1 MRCNARSPRTMRS
14 RKWSAWPSNAAARGA
29 AGAAWYAKS
38 SSDASRTSAKRPT
51 PSPPAGARSS
61 SETPL
66 KSAERRRRAMPTYPK
81 QQTVPTAAAD
91 FVSAVLGTKVDLDGD
106 PRKIEAALDKSFQVS
121 VDANGKSFV
130 TFAPQSFINVV
141 GDGATLT
148 GRPKSRLDR
157 AAAIAGDIRVLIAK
171 IPPLRADVCEDANT
185 VKSIFLDC
193 VDAVVN
199 ELGKAEGAIGTLLTS
214 FSNQIAA
221 QFEELTSRL
230 GYDPACINDIEQELH
245 KTDLD
250 TANQYVRLLQAIC
263 DEANAEALGQVDA
276 SLGTQSE
283 KIGRELMCV
292 SEATQH
298 LADSLED
305 GVIQPHCATIEL
317 PDGTATT
324 VGSFLDAL
332 GDFAQNG
339 SLPLISHGADGYELS
354 LAPTLAV
361 FADAVK
367 CLHEHKDHDGCRQ
380 PKLFAADNV
389 KQALY
394 ALQETVCR
402 ASTLASQI
410 KRPKPAYSYESEP
423 GETVVYGNPPK
434 GMEFAI
440 YKGSEQLESRGRQ
453 GQNAWSVPGPG
464 KYTLHL
470 RKAENGE

>member
-1 MRCNARSPRTMRS
+1 
-14 RKWSAWPSNAAARGA
+14 
-29 AGAAWYAKS
+29 
-38 SSDASRTSAKRPT
+38 
-51 PSPPAGARSS
+51 
-61 SETPL
+61 
-66 KSAERRRRAMPTYPK
+66 MPTYPK

-130 TFAPQSFINVV
+130 TFAPQRFISVI
-141 GDGATLT
+141 GDEAKLT
-148 GRPKSRLDR
+148 GAPKGRLDR
-157 AAAIAGDIRVLIAK
+157 AAAIARDLRLLIKGVPA
-171 IPPLRADVCEDANT
+171 LRADGCDDADS
-185 VKSIFLDC
+185 VKSLFLDS
-193 VDAVVN
+193 VEAVVR
-199 ELGKAEGAIGTLLTS
+199 ELGKPVGAFVPLLES
-214 FSNQIAA
+214 LGNHMIPA
-221 QFEELTSRL
+221 QFEELKTRL
-230 GYDPACINDIEQELH
+230 GYDPACINDVEQELH

-250 TANQYVRLLQAIC
+250 TAFHYIGLLQTIC
-263 DEANAEALGQVDA
+263 DEAKAEALGQHDA
-276 SLGTQSE
+276 SLGTQSLLLE
-283 KIGRELMCV
+283 HELMCV

-298 LADSLED
+298 LTDSLED
-305 GVIQPHCATIEL
+305 GVIDPHCATIEL
-317 PDGTATT
+317 PDGTTT
-324 VGSFLDAL
+324 TLGSFLDAL

-339 SLPLISHGADGYELS
+339 SLPLISRGADGYELS

-367 CLHEHKDHDGCRQ
+367 CLYEHKDHDGCRQ
-380 PKLFAADNV
+380 PKLFADDNV

-470 RKAENGE
+470 RKTETGE

>member
-1 MRCNARSPRTMRS
+1 MTTYAKQQNPTD
-14 RKWSAWPSNAAARGA
+14 A
-29 AGAAWYAKS
+29 AG
-38 SSDASRTSAKRPT
+38 
-51 PSPPAGARSS
+51 
-61 SETPL
+61 
-66 KSAERRRRAMPTYPK
+66 
-81 QQTVPTAAAD
+81 
-91 FVSAVLGTKVDLDGD
+91 FVSAVLGTRVDLDGD
-106 PRKIEAALDKSFQVS
+106 PRKIAAALDHSFVVS
-121 VDANGKSFV
+121 VDANGKSVVKFE
-130 TFAPQSFINVV
+130 QQRFINLV
-141 GDGATLT
+141 GETATLT
-148 GRPKSRLDR
+148 GASKSRLER
-157 AAAIAGDIRVLIAK
+157 AGTIAGEIRLRIAK

-185 VKSIFLDC
+185 VKSIFLNS

-214 FSNQIAA
+214 LSKQIAA
-221 QFEELTSRL
+221 QFKELKSRL
-230 GYDPACINDIEQELH
+230 GYDATCINDIEQELH

-250 TANQYVRLLQAIC
+250 TADQYIGLLQAIC
-263 DEANAEALGQVDA
+263 DEANAEALGQADA
-276 SLGTQSE
+276 SLGTQSV

-298 LADSLED
+298 LADSLEEA
-305 GVIQPHCATIEL
+305 GVIDPHCTTIEL
-317 PDGTATT
+317 PDGSTT
-324 VGSFLDAL
+324 TLGSFLDAL
-332 GDFAQNG
+332 GDFAQRG

-380 PKLFAADNV
+380 PRLFADDEV

-394 ALQETVCR
+394 ALQETVCH

-423 GETVVYGNPPK
+423 GGTVVYGNPPK

-440 YKGSEQLESRGRQ
+440 YKGSERLESRGRQ

-470 RKAENGE
+470 RKTEAEE

>member
-1 MRCNARSPRTMRS
+1 
-14 RKWSAWPSNAAARGA
+14 
-29 AGAAWYAKS
+29 
-38 SSDASRTSAKRPT
+38 
-51 PSPPAGARSS
+51 
-61 SETPL
+61 
-66 KSAERRRRAMPTYPK
+66 MPTYPK

-130 TFAPQSFINVV
+130 TFAPQRFINVV

-185 VKSIFLDC
+185 VKSIFLVS
-193 VDAVVN
+193 VDSVVN
-199 ELGKAEGAIGTLLTS
+199 ELGKAEGAIGLLLTS
-214 FSNQIAA
+214 LRNQIAA
-221 QFEELTSRL
+221 QFKELKSRL

-250 TANQYVRLLQAIC
+250 TADQYICLLQAIC
-263 DEANAEALGQVDA
+263 DEANAEARGQADA
-276 SLGTQSE
+276 SLGTQSV

-298 LADSLED
+298 LADSLEEA
-305 GVIQPHCATIEL
+305 GVIDPHCTTIEL
-317 PDGTATT
+317 PDGTTT
-324 VGSFLDAL
+324 TLGSFLDAL

-361 FADAVK
+361 FAEAVK

-380 PKLFAADNV
+380 PKLFADDDV

-470 RKAENGE
+470 RKTETGE